1 MQTKLSVSCDPKE
14 WSDLDKINQFKMILK
29 FEQDP
34 VFFWEKSNLG
44 NMTLWPSQRELL
56 REFYQLTPDGKRM
69 YKELLLSAGMRSGK
83 TAIAALI
90 ILTELAKC
98 LMMDSPQKH
107 YKLLP
112 KEEILFLATASTEKQ
127 CHRTIFKKVVA
138 FIETSPYF
146 CSFENEIELT
156 QGRLR
161 FPKNLVIL
169 GLGSN
174 LKSNVG
180 LTVKVFVA
188 EEINFTGEETYKVS
202 PSDLYNRLSKSTT
215 TFKPFGEDIKVAIS
229 SMSDG
234 NDFLSKRIELSKQQ
248 KLKTTLTVCK
258 TTLEMNPT
266 LTEADLNDE
275 KLMDPESYGKDYGF
289 GEIRSGSSYFKE
301 ITMDK
306 IKNWNL
312 KNIFQGTP
320 KHGKGKAFTPDLRM
334 ELLKYDPEAI
344 AYGILSDPASV
355 GDGFG
360 LSLAHLT
367 VNDQIIFDG
376 VTVFK
381 PGKDEEIDPNM
392 ISLMINKIM
401 KVVPVEFYAYD
412 IYMYT
417 ELRKEISDL
426 GINTVQHQLRLPD
439 WEALKERFNTDR
451 INGPYNDYLIKE
463 MSDLKLRNGKVNH
476 PTGGSKDMIDSVCQA
491 IAFWDDPKNVDREI
505 SENQVL
511 IMKRI

>member
-1 MQTKLSVSCDPKE
+1 MQTKLFVSCDSKE
-14 WSDLDKINQFKMILK
+14 WSDLSQLEQFKMKLK
-29 FEQDP
+29 FQEDP
-34 VFFWEKSNLG
+34 VYFWENPSLG

-56 REFYQLTPDGKRM
+56 REFYQLTPEGKRK

-107 YKLLP
+107 YQLLP

-146 CSFENEIELT
+146 CSFENDIELT

-202 PSDLYNRLSKSTT
+202 PADLYNRLSKSTT

-229 SMSDG
+229 SMADG
-234 NDFLSKRIELSKQQ
+234 NDFLSKRIELTKQQ
-248 KLKTTLTVCK
+248 KLTTTLTISK
-258 TTLEMNPT
+258 TTLEMNPN
-266 LTEADLNDE
+266 LTEADLDDE
-275 KLMDPESYGKDYGF
+275 RLMDEESYGQDYGF
-289 GEIRSGSSYFKE
+289 GAKRSGSSYFKE

-306 IKNWNL
+306 VKNWNL
-312 KNIFQGTP
+312 KNIFQGNP
-320 KHGKGKAFTPDLRM
+320 MAGKNKAFTPDLRID
-334 ELLKYDPEAI
+334 LLKYDDNAI
-344 AYGILSDPASV
+344 SYGILSDPASV

-360 LSLAHLT
+360 LALAHLT
-367 VNDQIIFDG
+367 LNDQIIFDG

-381 PGKDEEIDPNM
+381 PAKDEEIDPKIISRM
-392 ISLMINKIM
+392 IAKIINI
-401 KVVPVEFYAYD
+401 VPIEFYAYD
-412 IYMYT
+412 IYMYN
-417 ELRKEISDL
+417 ELRNDMSNM

-439 WEALKERFNTDR
+439 WEALKERFDTDR
-451 INGPYNDYLIKE
+451 INGPYLTYLEKE
-463 MSDLKLRNGKVNH
+463 MSDLKLVRGKVDH
-476 PTGGSKDMIDSVCQA
+476 STGGSKDMMDAVCQA
-491 IAFWDDPKNVDREI
+491 VAYWDDPKNIDKNAD
-505 SENQVL
+505 ENQMLV
-511 IMKRI
+511 IEGI

>member
-1 MQTKLSVSCDPKE
+1 MQTNLSVSCDTKK
-14 WSDLDKINQFKMILK
+14 WSELSQIDQFKMKLK
-29 FEQDP
+29 FEHDP
-34 VFFWEKSNLG
+34 VFFWENPSLG
-44 NMTLWPSQRELL
+44 NMILWPSQKELL
-56 REFYQLTPDGKRM
+56 REFYEMNSNGRRK

-146 CSFENEIELT
+146 CSFEDKIELT

-161 FPKNLVIL
+161 FPKGLVIL

-202 PSDLYNRLSKSTT
+202 PADLYNRLSKSTT

-229 SMSDG
+229 SMADG
-234 NDFLSKRIELSKQQ
+234 NDFLSKRIELTKQQ
-248 KLKTTLTVCK
+248 KLMTTLTISK

-266 LTEADLNDE
+266 LTEADLDDE
-275 KLMDPESYGKDYGF
+275 RLMSEDSYSQDYGF
-289 GEIRSGSSYFKE
+289 GARRSGSSYFKE

-312 KNIFQGTP
+312 KNIFQGIP
-320 KHGKGKAFTPDLRM
+320 KHGKGKAFTPDLRID
-334 ELLKYDPEAI
+334 LLKYDSEAV
-344 AYGILSDPASV
+344 AYGVLSDPASV

-367 VNDQIIFDG
+367 LNDQIIFDG

-381 PGKDEEIDPNM
+381 PGKDEEIDPNI
-392 ISLMINKIM
+392 ISLMINKII

-451 INGPYNDYLIKE
+451 INGPHLDYLEKE
-463 MSDLKLRNGKVNH
+463 MSDLKLINGKINH
-476 PTGGSKDMIDSVCQA
+476 PTGGSKDIIDTVCQA
-491 IAFWDDPKNVDREI
+491 VAYWDNPKNVDRET
-505 SENQVL
+505 SENQIL
-511 IMKRI
+511 IMKRV